1 MLHVFDDE
9 GTEKFAA
16 IPKNILGSLKD
27 LRLGHRF
34 YIDSSPTAYDVYLRK
49 GKNDWRTIV
58 MSGERSGGT
67 HYFAIDVTTPDDP
80 DQLWELTDANMGMT
94 WSRPEIGRVKIA
106 GVEKFVAFVGGG
118 YSLADGLGNAFYVI
132 DIDEGVILKKFIVG
146 NNTNKVPAGARAFDQ
161 DLDGRVDGVY
171 FGDIQ
176 GTLWK
181 IKIDGN
187 ENVGEWK
194 LIELFKSERGHPIF
208 YPPAV
213 TKNNHGKVLVYFGQG
228 DELNL
233 FDTQTYRFYEIW
245 DKGDGGEKMWAFALP
260 GKGEK
265 VLAAPA
271 ISNNVIYFT
280 TWENTESVENCGAGR
295 GRLYGLTSTRQGTE
309 GGLPALYFDVGGTRL
324 DKPIPSLEIGIG
336 IPSAP
341 VVTNGWIYVSSSF
354 NADETK
360 KIRIPPWGKGKLK
373 SWREVF

>member
-1 MLHVFDDE
+1 
-9 GTEKFAA
+9 
-16 IPKNILGSLKD
+16 
-27 LRLGHRF
+27 
-34 YIDSSPTAYDVYLRK
+34 
-49 GKNDWRTIV
+49 

-118 YSLADGLGNAFYVI
+118 YSLADGIGNAFYVI

-146 NNTNKVPAGARAFDQ
+146 NNTNKVPAGARAFDR

-187 ENVGEWK
+187 ENVGDWK
-194 LIELFKSERGHPIF
+194 LIELFKSDGGRPIF

-213 TKNNHGKVLVYFGQG
+213 TKNNQGKVLVYFGQG

-233 FDTQTYRFYEIW
+233 FDTQTYSFYEIW

-360 KIRIPPWGKGKLK
+360 KFRIPPWGKGKLK